1 MPEFRT
7 EPLIV
12 PTVSGL
18 LPEGECRRRVELA
31 SLPRGGM
38 PRGVPRPSVPQR
50 EVCCYECGRR
60 SHVPAAALSAQCI
73 HCHAHL
79 NMADV
84 ELKPG
89 SRRLTVRTLGNVSIA
104 ADAVLS
110 HLSIVCRDLT
120 VNGRG
125 SGSFRCT
132 NRLLFATSL
141 TVEGAVRADSL
152 VVEKQ
157 CQVVLEKGAEL
168 RSADIRGKLTGR
180 IEALGDVRIARGAE
194 LVGDCLAASLTIEP
208 GGRHTGV
215 FARRM

>member
-18 LPEGECRRRVELA
+18 LPEGERDRRVALA
-31 SLPRGGM
+31 SLPS
-38 PRGVPRPSVPQR
+38 GVPRPSVPQR

-89 SRRLTVRTLGNVSIA
+89 SRRLTVRTLGSVSIA
-104 ADAVLS
+104 PDAVLS
-110 HLSIVCRDLT
+110 HLSIVCRDLM

-125 SGSFRCT
+125 TGSFRCT
-132 NRLLFATSL
+132 NRLTFATSL
-141 TVEGAVRADSL
+141 NVEGNVSADTL
-152 VVEKQ
+152 IVEKQ
-157 CQVVLEKGAEL
+157 CHVILEKGAEA
-168 RSADIRGKLTGR
+168 RTADIRGKLIGKL
-180 IEALGDVRIARGAE
+180 EALGDVRIARGGE

-208 GGRHTGV
+208 GGRHSGL
-215 FARRM
+215 FARRV

>member
-18 LPEGECRRRVELA
+18 LPEGERNRRVALT
-31 SLPRGGM
+31 SLSSR
-38 PRGVPRPSVPQR
+38 RERVSVPQR

-60 SHVPAAALSAQCI
+60 SHVPAAALSAQCL

-79 NMADV
+79 NMGDV

-89 SRRLTVRTLGNVSIA
+89 SRRLTVRTLGDVSIA

-110 HLSIVCRDLT
+110 HLSIVCRNLN

-125 SGSFRCT
+125 NGNFRCT
-132 NRLLFATSL
+132 GLLTFACNLS
-141 TVEGAVRADSL
+141 VEGSVRADALS
-152 VVEKQ
+152 VERG
-157 CQVVLEKGAEL
+157 CEVALEQGAEVRNAHL
-168 RSADIRGKLTGR
+168 RGKLCGKLH
-180 IEALGDVRIARGAE
+180 ALGRVRIARGGV
-194 LVGDCLAASLTIEP
+194 LVGDCEAAELSIEP
-208 GGRHTGV
+208 GGQHLGHFRKLS
-215 FARRM
+215 